1 MRVGIIGTGSM
12 GSVLARALLETN
24 VVTPDNL
31 WLFNR
36 TASKST
42 ALVSELGVNHLP
54 EESAQAH
61 PPLDCLVLAVKPKD
75 VTNGCRFAQRYLAP
89 DVLFVSLLAGIPI
102 PRIAQLLDGHRHLVR
117 AMPNIASVVGE
128 GITVWCPSE
137 SCTSEDKLRA
147 KQLFEALGVTYE
159 VISDELV
166 DVGTALFGSGPAYI
180 LFVAQHLRD
189 VAVELGL
196 PKETA
201 LKLVGQLLMGSSQ
214 LILKDVGTPEELRR
228 SVTSPNGTTAAGM
241 ERLAQGH
248 VGSWIRDAVKAA
260 LLRAKALARS

>member
-12 GSVLARALLETN
+12 GSVLARALLEMN
-24 VVTPDNL
+24 IVSPENL

-36 TASKST
+36 TEAKAS
-42 ALVSELGVNHLP
+42 ALVHELGARHFPAGEASNNH
-54 EESAQAH
+54 H
-61 PPLDCLVLAVKPKD
+61 LDCLVLAVKPKD
-75 VTNGCRFAQRYLAP
+75 VVEGCAFAVQHLGP
-89 DVLFVSLLAGIPI
+89 DALFVSLLAGVPL
-102 PRIAQLLDGHRHLVR
+102 PRIQGLLEGHTHIVR

-128 GITVWCPSE
+128 GITVWYPSKE
-137 SCTSEDKLRA
+137 CSSEDKVRSKL
-147 KQLFEALGVTYE
+147 LFEALGITHE
-159 VISDELV
+159 VDSDELV

-189 VAVELGL
+189 VAIELGL

-201 LKLVGQLLMGSSQ
+201 LQLVGQLLKGSAE
-214 LILKDVGTPEELRR
+214 LVLKDVGTPEELRR

-248 VGSWIRDAVKAA
+248 VGLWVRDAVKAA
-260 LLRAKALARS
+260 FQRAKVLGRS